1 MDETLIILACFT
13 GIFTFAFG
21 LAWSIPLVAAGM
33 EERKAELKPT
43 VRDIAD
49 IWLILNDMIPI
60 FLVIDLFRKAPEDY
74 SAAKKKWKS
83 DGMIRASF
91 YISILSGLTTW
102 ALSYLLFQN

>member
-1 MDETLIILACFT
+1 MNEILIILACFS

-21 LAWSIPLVAAGM
+21 MASCLPLIAAGV
-33 EERKAELKPT
+33 EERKTELKPT

-49 IWLILNDMIPI
+49 IWFILNDMIPI
-60 FLVIDLFRKAPEDY
+60 FLAIDLFRKAPQDY

-83 DGMIRASF
+83 DGMIRTSS

-102 ALSYLLFQN
+102 ALTYLLFQN